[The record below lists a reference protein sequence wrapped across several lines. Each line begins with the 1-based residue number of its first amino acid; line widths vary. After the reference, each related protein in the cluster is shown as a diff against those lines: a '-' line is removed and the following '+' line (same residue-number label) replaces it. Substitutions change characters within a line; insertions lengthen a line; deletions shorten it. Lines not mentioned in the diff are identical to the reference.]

1 MRWCFSPKT
10 VMGQCNSSLSRC
22 VENCPVPPRIENR
35 CPSLCSWKMLSI
47 PAVYADCWHHFLL
60 RASPRDGAVLSQCMV
75 NVEHTRLTN
84 SIYTDVKLGRN
95 VLCPCSR
102 ELVILLS
109 LQMLSVLLVQG
120 CPLCCL
126 LVFSFLVNSMRLS
139 WYLIAIISGCF
150 AAELVNNPT
159 C

>member
-1 MRWCFSPKT
+1 MKNSLPKMRWCFSPKT
-10 VMGQCNSSLSRC
+10 VMGQCNSSLSQC

-84 SIYTDVKLGRN
+84 SIYTDVKLGTKRPFVHAVVN
-95 VLCPCSR
+95 SSFCFLSRCCRCYWCRVAPCAAS
-102 ELVILLS
+102 
-109 LQMLSVLLVQG
+109 
-120 CPLCCL
+120 
-126 LVFSFLVNSMRLS
+126 LVFQLS
-139 WYLIAIISGCF
+139 S
-150 AAELVNNPT
+150 
-159 C
+159 